1 MRKHTHEWR
10 TKECDHRHTHICLL
24 KSDGEETVERLGTEL
39 GLLDYS
45 ETTAF
50 NYEVGEKRG
59 YEGCQAH
66 FMSPATY
73 SPL

>member
-1 MRKHTHEWR
+1 MSGHR
-10 TKECDHRHTHICLL
+10 TKECDHRHTHLSIKIRRRGNC
-24 KSDGEETVERLGTEL
+24 VERLGTEL

-59 YEGCQAH
+59 H
-66 FMSPATY
+66 D
-73 SPL
+73 